1 MLKTEQNE
9 SNKQLSKKDFT
20 PEDYFKCPSEKA
32 SKIVKHFR
40 TSALATKHWAIKTET
55 FFKRNNIIKLNLRCF
70 PYFFIFLN
78 GYDFAS
84 AFSLR
89 EVMHIKLFSMMKGKL
104 GKKCNK

>member
-55 FFKRNNIIKLNLRCF
+55 FF
-70 PYFFIFLN
+70 
-78 GYDFAS
+78 
-84 AFSLR
+84 
-89 EVMHIKLFSMMKGKL
+89 
-104 GKKCNK
+104 